1 MADSTARNRA
11 LAAPARLAPAPPQ
24 PLEPPAP
31 PATLWDEDDDE
42 DDPPFDPATFDP
54 TEFEWR
60 PVPRRARADGW
71 TPEVQCAFIQALA
84 DTGMVEQAA
93 QAVDRSVQSAYR
105 LRRAPGGESFAK
117 AWTVA
122 LRDAAERVLDL
133 AFARAIE
140 GEETPVFDRDG
151 CRIGARRKV
160 NDRMTM
166 FLLRAY
172 MPDRF
177 RHAPEATRRPHEPRA
192 PQLPSLDQALSALMP
207 PPPVDPHL
215 LIPPEKLEGV
225 VRNARDLATVDA
237 LYPPDDT
244 EHYVR
249 RRIEPNHP
257 AAAERS
263 LRRHRPV
270 PRYDDEDADW

>member
-11 LAAPARLAPAPPQ
+11 LAAPARLAPATPQ
-24 PLEPPAP
+24 PPAP
-31 PATLWDEDDDE
+31 PATVWDDDE

-54 TEFEWR
+54 AEFEWR

-140 GEETPVFDRDG
+140 GEDTPVFDRDG
-151 CRIGARRKV
+151 CRIGSRRKV

-177 RHAPEATRRPHEPRA
+177 RHASEDTRRPTERRA
-192 PQLPSLDQALSALMP
+192 PQLPSLDHALAALMP
-207 PPPVDPHL
+207 PTPVDPHL
-215 LIPPEKLEGV
+215 TVEPDRLEGLV
-225 VRNARDLATVDA
+225 QHARDMARVDL

-244 EHYVR
+244 ERYVPLR
-249 RRIEPNHP
+249 AEPVHP

-263 LRRHRPV
+263 LRRHRPA
-270 PRYDDEDADW
+270 PADGCAEDLYGP

>member
-11 LAAPARLAPAPPQ
+11 LAAPARLAPAT
-24 PLEPPAP
+24 PAS
-31 PATLWDEDDDE
+31 PAMLWDDDE

-93 QAVDRSVQSAYR
+93 QTVDRSVQSAYR
-105 LRRAPGGESFAK
+105 LRRAPGGESFAR
-117 AWTVA
+117 AWSVA

-140 GEETPVFDRDG
+140 GEDTPVFDRDG
-151 CRIGARRKV
+151 CRIGSRRKV

-177 RHAPEATRRPHEPRA
+177 RHAPEDTRRRNEPQA

-215 LIPPEKLEGV
+215 LVEPAKLEGL
-225 VRNARDLATVDA
+225 VRHARDMAAVDEMC
-237 LYPPDDT
+237 PPDDT
-244 EHYVR
+244 EHYAPPR
-249 RRIEPNHP
+249 AEQDHP
-257 AAAERS
+257 AAMARS
-263 LRRHRPV
+263 LRRHRPASL
-270 PRYDDEDADW
+270 EDAGP